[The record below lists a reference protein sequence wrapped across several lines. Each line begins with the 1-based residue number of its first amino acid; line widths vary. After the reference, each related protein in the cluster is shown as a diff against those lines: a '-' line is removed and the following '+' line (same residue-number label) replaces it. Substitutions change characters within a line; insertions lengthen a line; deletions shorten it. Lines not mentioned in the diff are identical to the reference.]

1 MSKTID
7 INPKS
12 NIKQQSMGDIPAY
25 AGQPVISRY
34 EADSTASQTLIN
46 FGFNLNTANKDAF
59 LLYVDGKLLREGAS
73 NDFTFTA
80 VDAGGNTSQAL
91 LNSPIPAGLNI
102 IAIKLGTKKEQEGL
116 IDGRLTELYEFS
128 RDGFQGFVVPPLMTA
143 TATTGAP
150 AAGVF
155 HSNIVNRAPMPDL
168 RNDLGVRFGVERIHT
183 NSIVLVPNEFG
194 PNLEQVFRA
203 VNDTQNRIRFVGQW
217 QVTNDASGNRVDGF
231 LSAANDQSSYI
242 EVVFYGTGLNW
253 LCAPT
258 GLASGDVRVSVDG
271 GAEGS
276 NIHLGD
282 ATGSPL
288 YPRNYNPNQILNV
301 ASGLTLGV
309 HTVRIRKNHTTAQFM
324 NTWGFEILNQ
334 NATATNLSVAPGVAY
349 ANGRKITDLSQS
361 LIANNAVATGT
372 RGGRVVTFVRA
383 DGTVGQSWQA
393 VDASQLNLTAANHVN
408 EEVARVYG
416 PREFGAG
423 RADDF
428 SLKALGAGIAM
439 AFTLEDGTTTLTH
452 TNGNI
457 TNAGGVQPE
466 GIVFGAAAATFR
478 FVFVGT
484 GLDVTRYE
492 EQTGTG
498 GAVTVVV
505 DGTSL
510 GTFDTT
516 HVAGRNRILK
526 VVSGLPYGTHN
537 VTFTYAAGAAGSGFY
552 RNFIV
557 YQPKKPSIPAG
568 AVELADYNVM
578 ANFSYNATANINNI
592 STGVLRK
599 SNVREMVTV
608 NGTGGTTNWN
618 LGAINATNVQNI
630 SEGTQI
636 NTDRGGAYIQYTFF
650 GTGFD
655 FRSYRDTNR
664 SSNISVTLNGTA
676 ATAANFPTA
685 TFGQTGFTYNSGT
698 AVLSQNG
705 AALAGSGFAIS
716 GLPLALYTVRLT
728 NNTAG
733 QIISADSFD
742 IITPIHAAGSSIPTD
757 LQNSL
762 PIGSLALADTRKTSA
777 IKEVTVQEKN
787 VSQAFGVTGT
797 PTTTATSLVP
807 CPDMYVSHLSKTGK
821 IRISYS
827 ASHLHSLIN
836 GFGFHTVFVNG
847 AIVGNSKF
855 GQAYS
860 GNAHFNVADS
870 FTVDVPKDQISS
882 VALYWQTTSGT
893 LSNSGASRN
902 ITVED
907 V

>member
-408 EEVARVYG
+408 EEVARVHNW
-416 PREFGAG
+416 REFGAG

-428 SLKALGAGIAM
+428 SLTFGTSNR
-439 AFTLEDGTTTLTH
+439 AFTLEDGTTTLVGNSVSTDVNQNLSLD
-452 TNGNI
+452 TNSTSFVTI
-457 TNAGGVQPE
+457 T
-466 GIVFGAAAATFR
+466 
-478 FVFVGT
+478 FVGT
-484 GLDVTRYE
+484 GLDISWSSGAGTNSNANAHTVSIDGGAAQNFT
-492 EQTGTG
+492 TVGTG
-498 GAVTVVV
+498 AGIIN
-505 DGTSL
+505 
-510 GTFDTT
+510 
-516 HVAGRNRILK
+516 VARI
-526 VVSGLPYGTHN
+526 VSGLPYGTHTVRFSRN
-537 VTFTYAAGAAGSGFY
+537 VPSVWGLTI

-578 ANFSYNATANINNI
+578 ANFVANATAGADTIATGILRKLNIREMTYVGTWIAALSAGDLGGWNI
-592 STGVLRK
+592 SST
-599 SNVREMVTV
+599 TV
-608 NGTGGTTNWN
+608 
-618 LGAINATNVQNI
+618 
-630 SEGTQI
+630 S
-636 NTDRGGAYIQYTFF
+636 DYIQYTFF

-655 FRSYRDTNR
+655 FRFGSAAGT
-664 SSNISVTLNGTA
+664 SNHQITLNGSTDLS
-676 ATAANFPTA
+676 
-685 TFGQTGFTYNSGT
+685 GFTTSFYGPGVTAFTPSTGTYTTTSGVGNGIRVSGLSLGLHVVRVTRTSGT
-698 AVLSQNG
+698 TSCSPQA
-705 AALAGSGFAIS
+705 
-716 GLPLALYTVRLT
+716 
-728 NNTAG
+728 
-733 QIISADSFD
+733 FD
-742 IITPIHAAGSSIPTD
+742 IITPIHAAGSSLTYD

-762 PIGSLALADTRKTSA
+762 PVGSLALADSRKFSA
-777 IKEVTVQEKN
+777 IKEVSAQEKN
-787 VSQAFGVTGT
+787 ISQALSVTGS
-797 PTTTATSLVP
+797 PSTTSTTLVP
-807 CPDMYVSHLSKTGK
+807 VPDMNVSHISRTGRIK
-821 IRISYS
+821 ISYS
-827 ASHLHSLIN
+827 ASYLHNTVN
-836 GFGFHTVFVNG
+836 GFVYNFVFVNG
-847 AIVGNSKF
+847 ATVGSQKF
-855 GQAYS
+855 GQAYT
-860 GNAHFNVADS
+860 GNGHFNVADS
-870 FTVDVPKDQISS
+870 FVVNVPKDQVSS
-882 VALYWQTTSGT
+882 VALYWNTNTGT
-893 LSNSGASRN
+893 ASNSGASRN

>member
-168 RNDLGVRFGVERIHT
+168 RNDLGVRFGVERIT
-183 NSIVLVPNEFG
+183 IQSIAQVSNEFG
-194 PNLEQVFRA
+194 PNNEIVWGA
-203 VNDTQNRIRFVGQW
+203 ANDNFNRVRFVGNWINLINADGAFPYASSQ
-217 QVTNDASGNRVDGF
+217 NDYVE
-231 LSAANDQSSYI
+231 I
-242 EVVFYGTGLNW
+242 VFFGTGLD
-253 LCAPT
+253 LLTFPGGVAHAD
-258 GLASGDVRVSVDG
+258 LRVSVDG
-271 GAEGS
+271 AAEGS
-276 NIHLGD
+276 NILPTISNILGN
-282 ATGSPL
+282 
-288 YPRNYNPNQILNV
+288 RNYSANIVLNA
-301 ASGLTLGV
+301 ASGLSLGV
-309 HTVRIRKNHTTAQFM
+309 HTVRIRRNNSTGNNFHLY
-324 NTWGFEILNQ
+324 GFQIINQ
-334 NATATNLSVAPGVAY
+334 NATASNISVAPGVAY

-393 VDASQLNLTAANHVN
+393 VDASQLNMSAASHSN
-408 EEVARVYG
+408 EEVARVHNW
-416 PREFGAG
+416 REFGAG

-428 SLKALGAGIAM
+428 SLTFGTSNR
-439 AFTLEDGTTTLTH
+439 AFTLEDGTTTLVGNSVSTDVNQNLSLD
-452 TNGNI
+452 TNSTSFVTI
-457 TNAGGVQPE
+457 T
-466 GIVFGAAAATFR
+466 
-478 FVFVGT
+478 FVGT
-484 GLDVTRYE
+484 GLDISWSSGAGTNSNANAHTVSIDGGAAQNFT
-492 EQTGTG
+492 TVGTG
-498 GAVTVVV
+498 AGIIN
-505 DGTSL
+505 
-510 GTFDTT
+510 
-516 HVAGRNRILK
+516 VARI
-526 VVSGLPYGTHN
+526 VSGLPYGTHTVRFSRN
-537 VTFTYAAGAAGSGFY
+537 VPSVWGLTI

-578 ANFSYNATANINNI
+578 ANFVANATAGADTIATGILRKLNIREMTYVGTWIAALSAGDLGGWNI
-592 STGVLRK
+592 SST
-599 SNVREMVTV
+599 TV
-608 NGTGGTTNWN
+608 
-618 LGAINATNVQNI
+618 
-630 SEGTQI
+630 S
-636 NTDRGGAYIQYTFF
+636 DYIQYTFF

-655 FRSYRDTNR
+655 FRFGSAAGT
-664 SSNISVTLNGTA
+664 SNHQITLNGSTDLS
-676 ATAANFPTA
+676 
-685 TFGQTGFTYNSGT
+685 GFTTSFYGPGVTAFTPSTGTYTTTSGVGNGIRVSGLSLGLHVVRVTRTSGT
-698 AVLSQNG
+698 TSCSPQA
-705 AALAGSGFAIS
+705 
-716 GLPLALYTVRLT
+716 
-728 NNTAG
+728 
-733 QIISADSFD
+733 FD
-742 IITPIHAAGSSIPTD
+742 IITPIHAAGSSLTYD

-762 PIGSLALADTRKTSA
+762 PVGSLALADSRKFSA
-777 IKEVTVQEKN
+777 IKEVSAQEKN
-787 VSQAFGVTGT
+787 ISQALSVTGS
-797 PTTTATSLVP
+797 PSTTSTTLVP
-807 CPDMYVSHLSKTGK
+807 VPDMNVSHISRTGRIK
-821 IRISYS
+821 ISYS
-827 ASHLHSLIN
+827 ASYLHNTVN
-836 GFGFHTVFVNG
+836 GFVYNFVFVNG
-847 AIVGNSKF
+847 ATVGSQKF
-855 GQAYS
+855 GQAYTS
-860 GNAHFNVADS
+860 NGHFNVADS
-870 FTVDVPKDQISS
+870 FVVNVPKDQVSS
-882 VALYWQTTSGT
+882 VALYWNTNTGT
-893 LSNSGASRN
+893 ASNSGASRN

>member
-168 RNDLGVRFGVERIHT
+168 RNDLGVRFGVDRIAVQ
-183 NSIVLVPNEFG
+183 SIVEIPNEFG
-194 PNLEQVFRA
+194 SNGERVFRA
-203 VNDTQNRIRFVGQW
+203 VNDSLNRIRFVGNW
-217 QVTNDASGNRVDGF
+217 QALVNTQGTQVYTTGNTIDYVE
-231 LSAANDQSSYI
+231 I
-242 EVVFYGTGLNW
+242 VFYGTGLN
-253 LCAPT
+253 LVTLTANGT
-258 GLASGDVRVSVDG
+258 NHDLRASVDG

-276 NIHLGD
+276 SI
-282 ATGSPL
+282 TGGANFSSVL
-288 YPRNYNPNQILNV
+288 ISRNYYQNGILPV
-301 ASGLTLGV
+301 VSGLTLGV
-309 HTVRIRKNHTTAQFM
+309 HTVRIRNNNASAPSFDVG
-324 NTWGFEILNQ
+324 GFEVINQ
-334 NATATNLSVAPGVAY
+334 NATATNISVAPGVAY

-393 VDASQLNLTAANHVN
+393 VDASQLNMSAASHSN
-408 EEVARVYG
+408 EEVARVHNW
-416 PREFGAG
+416 REFGAG

-428 SLKALGAGIAM
+428 SLTFGTSNR
-439 AFTLEDGTTTLTH
+439 AFTLEDGTTTLVGNSVSTDVNQNLSLD
-452 TNGNI
+452 TNSTSFVTI
-457 TNAGGVQPE
+457 T
-466 GIVFGAAAATFR
+466 
-478 FVFVGT
+478 FVGT
-484 GLDVTRYE
+484 GLDISWSSGAGTNSNANAHTVSIDGGAAQNFT
-492 EQTGTG
+492 TVGTG
-498 GAVTVVV
+498 AGIIN
-505 DGTSL
+505 
-510 GTFDTT
+510 
-516 HVAGRNRILK
+516 VARI
-526 VVSGLPYGTHN
+526 VSGLPYGTHTVRFSRN
-537 VTFTYAAGAAGSGFY
+537 VPSVWGLTI

-578 ANFSYNATANINNI
+578 ANFVANATAGADTIATGILRKLNIREMTYVGTWIAALSAGDLGGWNI
-592 STGVLRK
+592 SST
-599 SNVREMVTV
+599 TV
-608 NGTGGTTNWN
+608 
-618 LGAINATNVQNI
+618 
-630 SEGTQI
+630 S
-636 NTDRGGAYIQYTFF
+636 DYIQYTFF

-655 FRSYRDTNR
+655 FRFGSAAGT
-664 SSNISVTLNGTA
+664 SNHQITLNGSTDLS
-676 ATAANFPTA
+676 
-685 TFGQTGFTYNSGT
+685 GFTTSFYGPGVTAFTPSTGTYTTTSGVGNGIRVSGLSLGLHVVRVTRTSGT
-698 AVLSQNG
+698 TSCSPQA
-705 AALAGSGFAIS
+705 
-716 GLPLALYTVRLT
+716 
-728 NNTAG
+728 
-733 QIISADSFD
+733 FD
-742 IITPIHAAGSSIPTD
+742 IITPIHAAGSSLTYD

-762 PIGSLALADTRKTSA
+762 PVGSLALADSRKFSA
-777 IKEVTVQEKN
+777 IKEVSAQEKN
-787 VSQAFGVTGT
+787 ISQALSVTGS
-797 PTTTATSLVP
+797 PSTTSTTLVP
-807 CPDMYVSHLSKTGK
+807 VPDMNVSHISRTGRIK
-821 IRISYS
+821 ISYS
-827 ASHLHSLIN
+827 ASYLHNTVN
-836 GFGFHTVFVNG
+836 GFVYNFVFVNG
-847 AIVGNSKF
+847 ATVGSQKF
-855 GQAYS
+855 GQAYT
-860 GNAHFNVADS
+860 GNGHFNVADS
-870 FTVDVPKDQISS
+870 FVVNVPKDQVSS
-882 VALYWQTTSGT
+882 VALYWNTNTGT
-893 LSNSGASRN
+893 ASNSGASRN